1 MVKEERLN
9 KALYKLLIILLKT
22 LPFIIAAIYILDLV
36 LQFFDIDFVILSYI
50 ATVTVIPWLFMY
62 LASWVFKFCIVH
74 RLPLYY
80 ILVEDLM
87 VVLDNYLH
95 FPLSALVTYEIHFV
109 LIGIFIFAL
118 LYYHQKQ
125 RKHVRSNKRTI
136 IENSRRYRCW

>member
-62 LASWVFKFCIVH
+62 LSSWVFKFCIVH

-80 ILVEDLM
+80 IVVEDLM

-95 FPLSALVTYEIHFV
+95 FPLSALVIYEIHFV

-125 RKHVRSNKRTI
+125 RKHVGSSKRTI
-136 IENSRRYRCW
+136 TENSRRHRCW